1 MSPFRLSV
9 LSVVVTGILTISG
22 CSSETSEEQLKQAQQ
37 AIEQGEYKKAELI
50 AKNVLLDSGTSSAA
64 SLQLGTAYYFQGE
77 FESALKEFEKLKNA
91 DDIDGTTVRYWLQ
104 SLLFTDSLQQI
115 NNVLSSHESKLPK
128 DLAYYYAGKA
138 GREAGISDSTPDSK
152 GFFKVAECI
161 SAAKRGATTTVDC
174 IESAKDGDDNEY
186 FYELATYS
194 MYEGRHEVFL
204 SAVATLAGAFP
215 QSAMFQILNAD
226 ALVRNKQFEKAESK
240 ITPLLKKYPDQGFL
254 NYLRSVVSFEKQD
267 FESSKSFAEKA
278 IQNGVDNA
286 RARLIAAISAYNLE
300 AFEQAYNHFES
311 IAGVLSKDS
320 PEYRIYSSTLLAL
333 GYKEKAISV
342 LEEMNNVSLSDL
354 PLYTSAAKALSSTNK
369 SDEALSVLKRFDN
382 LVDGETDTFVE
393 LNINKLA
400 LDDLNALANLESLDE
415 VRSSDSVKTA
425 LASFYLSRNEFNKA
439 AKVADD
445 LAQSEGGLYT
455 SKVIEALIALK
466 QGAPDVSERFS
477 LLFEFD
483 ENSLPALFYFI
494 DENIKTK
501 QYKQAL
507 AFSER
512 LQKQIPGSVLA
523 VTTHIK
529 VLSSMQRD
537 EELIAFLK
545 RTYQEDER
553 NVNIA
558 SLYASELFNQGHASE
573 ANRVLSNFSVDSA
586 AIPIFWLTLIKA
598 ESVLGNNEAAKK
610 LAKKWV
616 SIVPDYKPAVL
627 LASNLLEA
635 DGDYSESIRVLRK
648 AQLAFPSDSDIR
660 LLIASNLLSIDDIRG
675 AKKIISSS
683 PSLSKSGLP
692 YNLLAGRLALADE
705 KFDEAQ
711 KNLELYFNE
720 YKTYDS
726 LMLLLQAY
734 RGQKAIV
741 KATEACEDYINANGV
756 DPRVSLYAAELY
768 IKTDHNKAIMH
779 YERLLRNGADSAMV
793 LNNLAWLHHVN
804 SRNDRALEYAERA
817 VKIEGENPDYLD
829 TLGMIQLRMGS
840 VADAESILNKAHSL
854 ASTNLTILLHYAE
867 ALVLS
872 GKVKRAENLLSSFTG
887 RSSELDQEIKR
898 ILESKRG

>member
-9 LSVVVTGILTISG
+9 LSAVVAGTLSISG

-91 DDIDGTTVRYWLQ
+91 DDIDATTVRYWLQ

-128 DLAYYYAGKA
+128 DLAYYYASKA
-138 GREAGISDSTPDSK
+138 GRDADMPESTPDSK

-204 SAVATLAGAFP
+204 DAVAKLASAFG

-254 NYLRSVVSFEKQD
+254 NYLKSVVSFEKQD
-267 FESSKSFAEKA
+267 FENSKSFAEKA

-286 RARLIAAISAYNLE
+286 RTRLIAAISAYNLE
-300 AFEQAYNHFES
+300 AFEQAHNHFES

-333 GYKEKAISV
+333 GYKEKAISA

-382 LVDGETDTFVE
+382 LVEGETDTFVE

-415 VRSSDSVKTA
+415 AQSSDSVKTA
-425 LASFYLSRNEFNKA
+425 LASFYLSRNEFDKA
-439 AKVADD
+439 RKIADD
-445 LAQSEGGLYT
+445 FAQSEETLYT
-455 SKVIEALIALK
+455 AKVIEAFIALK
-466 QGAPDVSERFS
+466 QEAPDVSEKFN
-477 LLFEFD
+477 LLFELD

-494 DENIKTK
+494 NENIEAE
-501 QYKQAL
+501 QYEQAL

-512 LQKQIPGSVLA
+512 LQNQIPGSVIA

-529 VLSSMQRD
+529 VLSSMERD
-537 EELIAFLK
+537 EELLTFLK
-545 RTYQEDER
+545 RTYEQEEQ

-558 SLYASELFNQGHASE
+558 SLYASELFNQGQASE
-573 ANRVLSNFSVDSA
+573 AKRVLSDFSVDSA
-586 AIPIFWLTLIKA
+586 AKPIFWLTLIKA
-598 ESVLGNNEAAKK
+598 ESVLGNDEAAKK

-616 SIVPDYKPAVL
+616 TIVPDYKPAVL
-627 LASNLLEA
+627 LASNLFEA
-635 DGDYSESIRVLRK
+635 DGDYAESVRILRK
-648 AQLAFPSDSDIR
+648 AQLAFPNDNDIK
-660 LLIASNLLSIDDIRG
+660 LLLASTLLSTNDIRG
-675 AKKIISSS
+675 ARKIVNST
-683 PSLSKSGLP
+683 PSLAQAGLP
-692 YNLLAGRLALADE
+692 YNLIAGRLALADE
-705 KFDEAQ
+705 NFDEAQ
-711 KNLELYFNE
+711 EKLESYYNE

-734 RGQKAIV
+734 RGQKAIE
-741 KATEACEDYINANGV
+741 KATQACEDYINTNGV
-756 DPRVSLYAAELY
+756 DPRVSLYVAELY
-768 IKTDHNKAIMH
+768 IKTDHDKAIMH
-779 YERLLRNGADSAMV
+779 YERLLRNGAESAMV

-804 SRNDRALEYAERA
+804 SRNDKALEYAERA
-817 VKIEGENPDYLD
+817 VKIEGDNPDYLD
-829 TLGMIQLRMGS
+829 TLGMIYLRLDS
-840 VADAESILNKAHSL
+840 VVEAEAILNKAHNL
-854 ASTNLTILLHYAE
+854 ATTNLSILLHYAE
-867 ALVLS
+867 ALVS
-872 GKVKRAENLLSSFTG
+872 AGKMGRAENMLSPLTG
-887 RSSELDQEIKR
+887 RSAELDKEINR
-898 ILESKRG
+898 ILNSKPV